1 MRFRFRLRRLVD
13 HVKRD
18 ALLRGVLLYVA
29 ITGPLALGLKLA
41 LSPYLA
47 PEALAALD
55 AALLALLAGGFI
67 FVLVQGSLRR
77 GEDEIIALRS
87 DSERFRSLTALSA
100 DWFWETDAEHRLT
113 WLSGGAPVMMIFG
126 QGAGYG
132 KRFWE
137 APGVEVE
144 PEALA
149 RHLEARRAI
158 RTGRVVGVF
167 GAGGDRDRG
176 KRATRGEI
184 ATRLDDIAIVTADN
198 PRTEDPERILDEV
211 EAGMGASHHREV
223 DRRRAIALA
232 LSLVRE
238 GDTLLLAGKGHET
251 YQVLGTTKQPFD
263 ERLIIGELGAA

>member
-1 MRFRFRLRRLVD
+1 MRRSLRRFLA

-77 GEDEIIALRS
+77 GEDEIMALRS

-100 DWFWETDAEHRLT
+100 DWFWETDPEHRLT

-126 QGAGYG
+126 QGAAYG

-144 PEALA
+144 SEALA
-149 RHLEARRAI
+149 RHLEQIRSQQQFFDLELARR
-158 RTGRVVGVF
+158 
-167 GAGGDRDRG
+167 
-176 KRATRGEI
+176 
-184 ATRLDDIAIVTADN
+184 
-198 PRTEDPERILDEV
+198 
-211 EAGMGASHHREV
+211 
-223 DRRRAIALA
+223 
-232 LSLVRE
+232 
-238 GDTLLLAGKGHET
+238 
-251 YQVLGTTKQPFD
+251 D
-263 ERLIIGELGAA
+263 ERGARVFHIVSGQLRRDAAGNFLGYR